1 MRTLHKLCGLG
12 LLCLSLLSGCN
23 SQNNEVSSGKE
34 EVSSGP
40 IDNSERAK
48 NHDKLYIW
56 RSNYYVANSGEVSPH
71 DYIFLTPYLASNPTG
86 GAVIVCPGGAYTHVS
101 NSTNDGWQQKCTNN
115 LGEQRE
121 ASDIAY
127 YYNAQGISVFV
138 LNYRTKGLYSETTN
152 KKITGEFG
160 YKQLLSDGLRAVKYV
175 RNLAINKYNEYYI
188 NKDKIGILGY
198 SAGGNLASE
207 VLTQPDFDYASYDAS
222 YRKDAIDNLSAKVNS
237 AVLCYGVLDFT
248 DSVTHKTTRTNFTGG
263 DSSLYNQFN
272 PVKNVTSSTAPCY
285 IWAEEKDASVKYQ
298 CSQNFANALTAKGV
312 QNELHIFHDDGYSSY
327 HGIGCAQDYTQ
338 AKVWPSQSTSFLK
351 NLGFKKVDE

>member
-1 MRTLHKLCGLG
+1 MRTLHKFCGLG

-34 EVSSGP
+34 DISSGP

-86 GAVIVCPGGAYTHVS
+86 GAVIVCPGGAYSHVS
-101 NSTNDGWQQKCTNN
+101 NSTNDGWAQKCTNN
-115 LGEQRE
+115 DGEQRE

-138 LNYRTKGLYSETTN
+138 LNYRTSGLYTESN
-152 KKITGEFG
+152 PSLRIDGEFN
-160 YKQLLSDGLRAVKYV
+160 YKQILSDGLRAVKYV

-207 VLTQPDFDYASYDAS
+207 ILTQSDFDYAGIDPDYK
-222 YRKDAIDNLSAKVNS
+222 KDSIDELSAEAN
-237 AVLCYGVLDFT
+237 AGVLCYGVLDFLNNA
-248 DSVTHKTTRTNFTGG
+248 HAGTRKAFTGG
-263 DSSLYNQFN
+263 DSSLYTRFD
-272 PVKNVTSSTAPCY
+272 PVSNVTDKTSPCY
-285 IWAEEKDASVKYQ
+285 VWAEKNDGSVNYN
-298 CSQNFANALTAKGV
+298 CSVNFANALTNKGV
-312 QNELHIFHDDGYSSY
+312 KNELHIFEDTGHSSY
-327 HGIGCAQDYTQ
+327 HGIGCAQDFEQ
-338 AKVWPSQSTSFLK
+338 AKVWPTQSTSFLK
-351 NLGFKKVDE
+351 DLGF